1 MKLYKRLVKNKLSIY
16 RVSQLS
22 GIPYSTLNDLF
33 NEKTSLL
40 NASVETLYKLS
51 KVFEVS
57 MEELLSESIDIEF
70 KRIEFDLFRSHIQHL
85 YHDLKAEKFI
95 DYIEKNNLIEKYFQK
110 NWLEETL
117 YLVAMIKYVK
127 RINKFSVINKYEH
140 YSNFK
145 LSEPL
150 YPKSIILKSTLNQ
163 DKTILDLSYKNSIV
177 EFKQFNIVE
186 NEIENVA

>member
-57 MEELLSESIDIEF
+57 MEELLSESIDVEF

-85 YHDLKAEKFI
+85 YHDLKAEKFMTTP
-95 DYIEKNNLIEKYFQK
+95 Y
-110 NWLEETL
+110 
-117 YLVAMIKYVK
+117 
-127 RINKFSVINKYEH
+127 
-140 YSNFK
+140 
-145 LSEPL
+145 
-150 YPKSIILKSTLNQ
+150 
-163 DKTILDLSYKNSIV
+163 
-177 EFKQFNIVE
+177 
-186 NEIENVA
+186 